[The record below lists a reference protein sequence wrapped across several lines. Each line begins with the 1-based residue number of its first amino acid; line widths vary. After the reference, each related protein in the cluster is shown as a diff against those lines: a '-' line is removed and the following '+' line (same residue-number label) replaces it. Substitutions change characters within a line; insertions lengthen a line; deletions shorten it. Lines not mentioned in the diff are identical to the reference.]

1 MALGDEERLEH
12 VIGHLIQNA
21 IDATVNGGNVEVGL
35 DRDNGFGVTA
45 VLDTGVGMSA
55 EFVRDRLFK
64 PFETT
69 KQTGMG
75 IGVYE
80 STRYVEA
87 LGGRVVIDSTTNVGT
102 TVRVLLPLVDNAA
115 TPPAALKEVA

>member
-1 MALGDEERLEH
+1 MPSMRRR
-12 VIGHLIQNA
+12 I
-21 IDATVNGGNVEVGL
+21 GGNVAVRVT
-35 DRDNGFGVTA
+35 RDEGFA
-45 VLDTGVGMSA
+45 VIAVADTGVGMSP

-80 STRYVEA
+80 STQYVEGA
-87 LGGRVVIDSTTNVGT
+87 RRADCLIDSTPDVGT
-102 TVRVLLPLVDNAA
+102 HGPRPACRCVDSAA
-115 TPPAALKEVA
+115 TPPATRCGKSHDRSRASRC